1 MPSRRIFL
9 TGGSGFVGSSV
20 LDALL
25 AADVAV
31 NALVTS
37 KPLDRPPGHVTS
49 FTGGLFDDHALDPA
63 MAGCDAVIHLV
74 GIIAERPSRGI
85 TFDRIHVQGTAGV
98 IAAAKKAGVRR
109 FLHMSALGARPDAP
123 SAYHRT
129 KFQAE
134 ELVRGSD
141 LDWTIF
147 RPSLIHGPRGE
158 FTRQMA
164 GWARHRKI
172 PFLFMPY
179 FARGLLGL
187 GGSALVQPVF
197 VDDMARL
204 FVEALA
210 KPDTIGELYPVAGP
224 DRMTW
229 PAMYRTVAA
238 AVTGSPRA
246 TLPIPIWYAKVLAA
260 AVPPG
265 WLPFQKA
272 QVQMAAEDNI
282 CDTTKATAAFGWPPR
297 PFADA
302 VRGYANAL

>member
-1 MPSRRIFL
+1 MSSRRIFL
-9 TGGSGFVGSSV
+9 TGGGGFVGASV

-25 AADVAV
+25 ASDVSV
-31 NALVTS
+31 NALVTT
-37 KPLDRPPGHVTS
+37 KPLDRPAGRVTS
-49 FTGGLFDDHALDPA
+49 FTGGLLDDRALDAA
-63 MAGCDAVIHLV
+63 MAGCDAAIHLV
-74 GIIAERPSRGI
+74 GIIAERPSHGI
-85 TFDRIHVQGTAGV
+85 TFDRIHVHGTARV

-123 SAYHRT
+123 SAYHKT

-134 ELVRGSD
+134 ELVGGSD

-187 GGSALVQPVF
+187 GGSALVQPIF
-197 VDDMARL
+197 VDDIARL

-229 PAMYRTVAA
+229 PAMYRTVAEA
-238 AVTGSPRA
+238 LTGSPKA
-246 TLPIPIWYAKVLAA
+246 TLPIPIWKAKMLASA
-260 AVPPG
+260 IPPG
-265 WLPFQKA
+265 WLPFEKD
-272 QVQMAAEDNI
+272 QVKMAAEDNI
-282 CDTTKATAAFGWPPR
+282 CDTTKATAAFGWQAR
-297 PFADA
+297 AFADA
-302 VRGYANAL
+302 VGTYARSL